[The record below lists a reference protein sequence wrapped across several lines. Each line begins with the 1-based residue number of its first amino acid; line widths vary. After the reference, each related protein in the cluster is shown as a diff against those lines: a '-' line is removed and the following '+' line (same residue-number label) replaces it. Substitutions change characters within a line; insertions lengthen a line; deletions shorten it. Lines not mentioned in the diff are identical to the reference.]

1 MNVKK
6 RERATGWWARMAVL
20 WFALVPIQLLA
31 EARCFDVPYFVYTLP
46 ETFTPAEQRAHE
58 FIGHFRYFR
67 GHGTLAEN
75 TAASLAELPPLD
87 QGTLPNGGSLV
98 QWLSPDITLSTDWY
112 LDHDQH
118 LYTAE
123 VHAVNVSQTLCT
135 QQGSCRHFEYVNFH
149 RGCVTATYTP
159 YVISLAGSSRTID
172 KDLTPIDLTL
182 RLSLN
187 GRPAAHKPVSIV
199 ASDQGRH
206 GFLRC
211 KGTCAGF
218 TGHTNGEGL
227 LLLEYVPT
235 QPASEP
241 IEFVASCARCGNTAN
256 WVLQPQRDIVIGFF
270 NGVAN
275 TQEAALDSLDR
286 LEEEFGPQY
295 KDTPLKYDWF
305 YNQTACGEGVLGKPS
320 CLEDVAEVFDQRTRE
335 LGGVFASRWET
346 FWDILAGRYQQET
359 SFTGRLLDRLGNSGN
374 ALLQWLDAGLNAI
387 LNQLA
392 RDTFKLITLF
402 KDSPTYENRASHMER
417 LWRYADEGH
426 GMVLVAHSQ
435 GNLFVNS
442 AFDALKAFKPE
453 AQAQVVHVA
462 PASPTLRG
470 DHVLAD
476 IDLVINALRVTGLN
490 SVPDVNI
497 NLPVSKIDRS
507 GHGFEPTYLDTARA
521 AYARTRGL
529 IVQSLDA
536 LVN

>member
-1 MNVKK
+1 MTVKK

-31 EARCFDVPYFVYTLP
+31 ETRCFDVPYFVYTLP
-46 ETFTPAEQRAHE
+46 ETFTLAEQRAHE
-58 FIGHFRYFR
+58 FIGHFRYYR
-67 GHGTLAEN
+67 GHGTLEEN

-118 LYTAE
+118 LYTAD
-123 VHAVNVSQTLCT
+123 VHAVNLSQTLCT
-135 QQGSCRHFEYVNFH
+135 AQGSCRHFQYVNFH

-182 RLSLN
+182 SLSLN

-206 GFLRC
+206 GFFRC
-211 KGTCAGF
+211 KAACGGF
-218 TGHTNGEGL
+218 PWHTNGEGL

-241 IEFVASCARCGNTAN
+241 IEFVASCSRCGNTAN
-256 WVLQPQRDIVIGFF
+256 WVVQSPRDIVIGFF

-275 TQEAALDSLDR
+275 TEKAALSSSQR
-286 LEEEFGPQY
+286 LRKEFGIQY
-295 KDTPLKYDWF
+295 KDAPLKYDWF
-305 YNQTACGEGVLGKPS
+305 YNQTACGEALYQKVS
-320 CLEDVAEVFDQRTRE
+320 CLEDVAEVFEQRSHE
-335 LGGVFASRWET
+335 MGGVFVDRWET
-346 FWDILAGRYQQET
+346 FWEVLAGRHAQAT
-359 SFTGRLLDRLGNSGN
+359 SLTGRLLGLLGHGSN
-374 ALLQWLDAGLNAI
+374 ALLQALDATASAL

-392 RDTFKLITLF
+392 RETLKLLTFFT
-402 KDSPTYENRASHMER
+402 DSPTYENRTDHMTR
-417 LWRYADEGH
+417 LGRYADDGSR
-426 GMVLVAHSQ
+426 MLLVAHSQ

-442 AFDALKAFKPE
+442 AYDALKAAKPD
-453 AQAQVVHVA
+453 AHAQVVHVA

-470 DHVLAD
+470 EYVLAN
-476 IDLVINALRVTGLN
+476 IDLVINALRVSGLN
-490 SVPDVNI
+490 SVPGVNI
-497 NLPVSKIDRS
+497 TLPLSTGDPS
-507 GHGFEPTYLDTARA
+507 GHGFEPTYLDKARA
-521 AYARTRGL
+521 GYAKTRSL
-529 IVQSLDA
+529 IEQSLDV
-536 LVN
+536 LTQ

>member
-1 MNVKK
+1 
-6 RERATGWWARMAVL
+6 MAVL

-31 EARCFDVPYFVYTLP
+31 ETRCFDVPYFVYTMP

-58 FIGHFRYFR
+58 FIGHFRYYR
-67 GHGTLAEN
+67 GHGTLEEN

-98 QWLSPDITLSTDWY
+98 QWLSPDITMSTDLY
-112 LDHDQH
+112 LDYDQH

-123 VHAVNVSQTLCT
+123 VHAVNLSWTGCT
-135 QQGSCRHFEYVNFH
+135 AQGSCRHSEYVNFH

-159 YVISLAGSSRTID
+159 YLISLDGSSRTID

-182 RLSLN
+182 SLSLN

-218 TGHTNGEGL
+218 MWQTNDEGL

-235 QPASEP
+235 QPASER
-241 IEFVASCARCGNTAN
+241 IEFVASCANCGNTAN
-256 WVLQPQRDIVIGFF
+256 WVVQPQRDIVIGFF

-346 FWDILAGRYQQET
+346 FWDILAGSYQQET